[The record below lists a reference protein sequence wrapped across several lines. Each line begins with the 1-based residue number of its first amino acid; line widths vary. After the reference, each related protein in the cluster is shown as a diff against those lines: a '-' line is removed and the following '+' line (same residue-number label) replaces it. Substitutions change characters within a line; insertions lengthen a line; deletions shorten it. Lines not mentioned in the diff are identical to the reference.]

1 MYFTSAYAVS
11 CGEDRFSVTCSLC
24 PKGNIINGH
33 DWCAGNCY
41 FDDEIGIC
49 KEKSKFGHNYK
60 VWRFT
65 TNKLFRKFRGFIS
78 LWYICWAIS
87 DDYKMRLQGHC
98 LRTGATFA
106 TVGHAKYACS
116 KDSNCVG
123 VQNPQ
128 CDNLISTVCLYA
140 VYQKTKFFTKQYS
153 RKVVSDE
160 YRNCTYIRHEK
171 WVFQSLFCRYKN

>member
-1 MYFTSAYAVS
+1 MGMTGVLAIVILMTKLEYVRKKVS
-11 CGEDRFSVTCSLC
+11 LD
-24 PKGNIINGH
+24 IIIRYGALLQIN
-33 DWCAGNCY
+33 
-41 FDDEIGIC
+41 
-49 KEKSKFGHNYK
+49 
-60 VWRFT
+60 
-65 TNKLFRKFRGFIS
+65 KFRGFIS

-153 RKVVSDE
+153 RKVVSEE
-160 YRNCTYIRHEK
+160 YRNCTYIKDNQHVK
-171 WVFQSLFCRYKN
+171 HII